1 MKQFSEEVA
10 KTYIFTEPS
19 KAEHIWILVF
29 LIPSSG
35 VLVNVLKLSLGK
47 NLDLQLLLISVM

>member
-1 MKQFSEEVA
+1 MKQFSEDIA
-10 KTYIFTEPS
+10 KTYIFTEPL
-19 KAEHIWILVF
+19 KAEHIWILEF

-35 VLVNVLKLSLGK
+35 VLVNVLKLSLRE

>member
-1 MKQFSEEVA
+1 MKEFSEEVA
-10 KTYIFTEPS
+10 KAYIFTEPL

-35 VLVNVLKLSLGK
+35 VLVNVLKLSLGTK
-47 NLDLQLLLISVM
+47 S

>member
-1 MKQFSEEVA
+1 MKQFSEEIA
-10 KTYIFTEPS
+10 KTYIFTEPL

-35 VLVNVLKLSLGK
+35 VLVNVLKLSLRED
-47 NLDLQLLLISVM
+47 LDLQLLLISVM